1 MSLSDE
7 QRAIAKVQAQGCRR
21 WMSLIIL
28 APVLLCAILTILA
41 PNVREY
47 LVKREAN
54 EQCQL
59 LATQSEPVS
68 NSTIFEDDTFIGN
81 TVIAAD
87 NLEQLALLG
96 ETTFEASIP
105 SRDTISAIAHPQS
118 DYVIYVAYRPSATT
132 NFFICD
138 SNNALGAFSAGETAG
153 DLVFNPDGTL
163 FAVGEGRNGQVMVFD
178 ARNITG
184 LETVN
189 ILGTQD
195 YRQIDSLAFHP
206 TEPLLFFTSENEL
219 YVYNT
224 DTFIQLLRL
233 PIAETNGKE
242 IGFNVDGSLLYL
254 AGIEENPR
262 ASVWG
267 IDE

>member
-54 EQCQL
+54 EQCQV

-68 NSTIFEDDTFIGN
+68 NSTIFEDDTFVGN
-81 TVIAAD
+81 TVISAD
-87 NLEQLALLG
+87 NIEQLALLG
-96 ETTFEASIP
+96 ETTFEATIS
-105 SRDTISAIAHPQS
+105 SRDYIPKIVHPS
-118 DYVIYVAYRPSATT
+118 GDFMIYALYRPSAAT

-138 SNNALGAFSAGETAG
+138 SNNALGAFSADETAREV
-153 DLVFNPDGTL
+153 VFNNNGNL
-163 FAVGEGRNGQVMVFD
+163 FAVSDGRTGRVMVFD
-178 ARNITG
+178 ARNIEG

-189 ILGTQD
+189 IRGTQD

-224 DTFIQLLRL
+224 DTFIQLLHL

-242 IGFNVDGSLLYL
+242 IGFNADGSLFYL
-254 AGIEENPR
+254 AGTGENPR

-267 IDE
+267 NGE